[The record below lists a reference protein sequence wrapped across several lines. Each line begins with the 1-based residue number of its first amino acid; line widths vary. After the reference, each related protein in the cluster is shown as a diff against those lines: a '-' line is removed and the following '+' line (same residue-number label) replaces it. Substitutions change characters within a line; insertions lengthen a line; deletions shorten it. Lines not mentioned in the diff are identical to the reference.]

1 MQSFRNH
8 RKGRIIAAS
17 ILVLA
22 TGLAP
27 SLGAQAA
34 PLSVKDA
41 VTRALEKNLSVQS
54 SSWDWLSASANADAA
69 RWRMMP
75 SLSLSAGY
83 QRLSDLGAESLQ
95 MANPFY
101 PLGPSQ
107 IDFAFPASLSNY
119 WALAVNTQYQVF
131 AGFRIREA
139 ATLAQL
145 QAESKLVGMEMVKRS
160 LMFEVRRAYWEA
172 VRATSNRQTLQ
183 KNLELMKSS
192 SQLASQQFAQGI
204 ATKAD
209 LLAAA
214 ARYSQADL
222 DLGDAVARQNR
233 AYLTLASLI
242 GNPSIGLSPSPQS
255 ADAPPPFTLTSQPG
269 DPAESGFGQSL
280 EENDLVAE
288 ALSRRPETR
297 MTSLSMEM
305 AEHGIKQAQ
314 AGLYP
319 TVTLTG
325 NYTYADPNQRV
336 PFQTDPTIF
345 TGTWAIGVQIGYD
358 IGGVGTNLAAVK
370 AQEQALK
377 KTQADGDK
385 QRNTVTLDVRTCI
398 ISLEQARRD
407 VALTQGAVDQAT
419 EDVRVAQQRLASGT
433 ANDLEVLTA
442 QFNLL
447 RANFSVTNREID
459 AQIASADLARATA
472 LDEVK

>member
-1 MQSFRNH
+1 
-8 RKGRIIAAS
+8 
-17 ILVLA
+17 
-22 TGLAP
+22 
-27 SLGAQAA
+27 
-34 PLSVKDA
+34 
-41 VTRALEKNLSVQS
+41 
-54 SSWDWLSASANADAA
+54 
-69 RWRMMP
+69 
-75 SLSLSAGY
+75 
-83 QRLSDLGAESLQ
+83 
-95 MANPFY
+95 
-101 PLGPSQ
+101 
-107 IDFAFPASLSNY
+107 
-119 WALAVNTQYQVF
+119 
-131 AGFRIREA
+131 
-139 ATLAQL
+139 
-145 QAESKLVGMEMVKRS
+145 
-160 LMFEVRRAYWEA
+160 
-172 VRATSNRQTLQ
+172 
-183 KNLELMKSS
+183 
-192 SQLASQQFAQGI
+192 
-204 ATKAD
+204 
-209 LLAAA
+209 
-214 ARYSQADL
+214 
-222 DLGDAVARQNR
+222 
-233 AYLTLASLI
+233 
-242 GNPSIGLSPSPQS
+242 
-255 ADAPPPFTLTSQPG
+255 
-269 DPAESGFGQSL
+269 
-280 EENDLVAE
+280 
-288 ALSRRPETR
+288 
-297 MTSLSMEM
+297 MEM